1 MTSFDLPRCPT
12 VIGGGWV
19 QWYAKLRVV
28 AARCHAAVAHES
40 VRAKV
45 PGGNMVVETATHDV
59 VVGADAIV
67 DGANTTTS
75 PRLDVVAVD
84 RVVIAVGIVAV

>member
-1 MTSFDLPRCPT
+1 M
-12 VIGGGWV
+12 

-45 PGGNMVVETATHDV
+45 PGGNMVVEATHDV

-67 DGANTTTS
+67 DGATTTS

-84 RVVIAVGIVAV
+84 RVVIAVGIVAVRVVHVDWQRPSADTG